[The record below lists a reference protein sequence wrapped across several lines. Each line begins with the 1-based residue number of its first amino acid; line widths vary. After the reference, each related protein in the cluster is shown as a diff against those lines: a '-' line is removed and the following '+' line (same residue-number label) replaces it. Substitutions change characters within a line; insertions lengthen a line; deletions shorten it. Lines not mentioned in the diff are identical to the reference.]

1 MTTAAS
7 VASKGPLITGALASA
22 TVEGGPGAPPRLHK
36 AKHYP
41 TDDVIIARLDV
52 DANVE
57 AVRNKRMTSSI
68 VLYSIHPKD
77 HQLLGILGLER
88 NACRN

>member
-1 MTTAAS
+1 MATAAS

-41 TDDVIIARLDV
+41 TEDVIIARLDV

-57 AVRNKRMTSSI
+57 AVRKRTNK
-68 VLYSIHPKD
+68 
-77 HQLLGILGLER
+77 ILEAPLPHEPGR
-88 NACRN
+88 WGTGCYIAR

>member
-1 MTTAAS
+1 MATAAS

-22 TVEGGPGAPPRLHK
+22 TVEEGPGAPPRLHK

-41 TDDVIIARLDV
+41 KEDVIIARLDV

-57 AVRNKRMTSSI
+57 AVRNRTNK
-68 VLYSIHPKD
+68 
-77 HQLLGILGLER
+77 ILETPLPHDPGR
-88 NACRN
+88 WGTGCYIAR